1 MMRSLEKALKPGFE
15 RFLDESEGEM
25 QKNSGKGELQHQC
38 GVVSRR
44 RGVGAACGRCS
55 GRCWCSG
62 IPRLWQEL
70 HSSEEGAQQGSELAH
85 PLQP

>member
-38 GVVSRR
+38 GVV
-44 RGVGAACGRCS
+44 
-55 GRCWCSG
+55 
-62 IPRLWQEL
+62 
-70 HSSEEGAQQGSELAH
+70 
-85 PLQP
+85 